1 MVSIHALLTFA
12 ATAFLLIVVPGPSV
26 MFVVS
31 RGVALGRRAAVLT
44 VLGNAAGAYTQVLL
58 VAAGLGALVQR
69 SIAVYTVVKLVGA
82 AYLIYLGV
90 QAFRR
95 RRHLHLDAAEAVPA
109 RTSRRLLLDGYVV
122 GVANPKV
129 IVFFAAILTQFVDPD
144 GAPVPVQMA
153 VLGLVFVLIAL
164 VSDGA
169 WGLMAGSA
177 RGWLAR
183 SPRRLSAI
191 GGTGG
196 LVTVGLGVRLA
207 VSGRPD

>member
-1 MVSIHALLTFA
+1 MVSTHALLTFA

-31 RGVALGRRAAVLT
+31 RGVALGRRAAILT
-44 VLGNAAGAYTQVLL
+44 VVGNACGAYTQVLL
-58 VAAGLGALVQR
+58 VAGGLGALVQR
-69 SIAVYTVVKLVGA
+69 SIAVYTAVKLVGA

-95 RRHLHLDAAEAVPA
+95 RRTLHLSTETAVPA
-109 RTSRRLLLDGYVV
+109 RSHRRLLLDGYVV

-144 GAPVPVQMA
+144 GGPVPLQMA
-153 VLGLVFVLIAL
+153 VLGLIFVLIAL

-169 WGLMAGSA
+169 WGLMAGTA

-183 SPRRLSAI
+183 SPRRLSII

-207 VSGRPD
+207 VSGRAD

>member
-1 MVSIHALLTFA
+1 MVSTHALVTFA

-44 VLGNAAGAYTQVLL
+44 VVGNAAGAYTQVLL

-82 AYLIYLGV
+82 AYLVHLGV
-90 QAFRR
+90 QAV
-95 RRHLHLDAAEAVPA
+95 RHRHRLHLDADAATPT
-109 RTSRRLLLDGYVV
+109 RSHRRLLLDGYVV

-144 GAPVPVQMA
+144 GGPVPLQMA
-153 VLGLVFVLIAL
+153 VLGLIFVVIAL

-169 WGLMAGSA
+169 WGLMAGTA

-183 SPRRLSAI
+183 SPRRLSVI

-196 LVTVGLGVRLA
+196 LVTIGLGLRLA
-207 VSGRPD
+207 VSGRTD

>member
-1 MVSIHALLTFA
+1 MVSTHALVTFA
-12 ATAFLLIVVPGPSV
+12 ATASLLIVVPGPSV

-44 VLGNAAGAYTQVLL
+44 VVGNAAGAYTQVIL

-69 SIAVYTVVKLVGA
+69 SVAVYTAVKLVGA
-82 AYLIYLGV
+82 AYLVYLGV
-90 QAFRR
+90 QAFRHR
-95 RRHLHLDAAEAVPA
+95 RALHLTAGGVVPA
-109 RTSRRLLLDGYVV
+109 RSYRRLLLDGYVV

-144 GAPVPVQMA
+144 GGPVPLQMA
-153 VLGLVFVLIAL
+153 VLGLIFVGIAL

-169 WGLMAGSA
+169 WGLMAGTA

-183 SPRRLSAI
+183 SPRRLSTL

-196 LVTVGLGVRLA
+196 LVMVGLGVRLA
-207 VSGRPD
+207 LSGRAD

>member
-1 MVSIHALLTFA
+1 MVSTHALLTFA

-44 VLGNAAGAYTQVLL
+44 VVGNASGAYTQVLL

-82 AYLIYLGV
+82 GYLVYLGV
-90 QAFRR
+90 QAFRHR
-95 RRHLHLDAAEAVPA
+95 RRLHLTAGEEQPA
-109 RTSRRLLLDGYVV
+109 RSNRRLLLDGYVV

-144 GAPVPVQMA
+144 GGPVPLQMA
-153 VLGLVFVLIAL
+153 VLGLIFVLIAL

-169 WGLMAGSA
+169 WGLMAGTA
-177 RGWLAR
+177 RGWLVR
-183 SPRRLSAI
+183 SPRRLATV

-196 LVTVGLGVRLA
+196 LVTIGLGVRLA
-207 VSGRPD
+207 VSGRAE

>member
-1 MVSIHALLTFA
+1 MVSTHALLTFA

-69 SIAVYTVVKLVGA
+69 SIAVYTVVKLIGA
-82 AYLIYLGV
+82 AYLVYLGI
-90 QAFRR
+90 QAFRHR
-95 RRHLHLDAAEAVPA
+95 RRLHLTTDEDLPA
-109 RTSRRLLLDGYVV
+109 RSARRLVLDGYVV

-144 GAPVPVQMA
+144 GGPVPLQMA
-153 VLGLVFVLIAL
+153 VLGLIFVLIAL

-183 SPRRLSAI
+183 SPRRLSVL

-196 LVTVGLGVRLA
+196 LVTIGLGVRLA
-207 VSGRPD
+207 VSGRTD

>member
-31 RGVALGRRAAVLT
+31 RGVALGRRAAALT

-58 VAAGLGALVQR
+58 VAVGLGALVQR

-82 AYLIYLGV
+82 AYLVYLGV

-95 RRHLHLDAAEAVPA
+95 RRDLHLDAVETAPA
-109 RTSRRLLLDGYVV
+109 RSSRRLLLDGYVV

-129 IVFFAAILTQFVDPD
+129 IVFFAAILSQFVDPD

-164 VSDGA
+164 ASDGA

-196 LVTVGLGVRLA
+196 LVTIGLGVRLA

>member
-1 MVSIHALLTFA
+1 MVSTHALLTFA
-12 ATAFLLIVVPGPSV
+12 VTAFLLIVVPGPSV

-44 VLGNAAGAYTQVLL
+44 VLGNAGGAYTQVLL
-58 VAAGLGALVQR
+58 VAGGLGALVQR

-82 AYLIYLGV
+82 GYLVYLGV
-90 QAFRR
+90 QAFRHR
-95 RRHLHLDAAEAVPA
+95 RRLHLTAGEEQPA
-109 RTSRRLLLDGYVV
+109 RSDRRLLLDGYVV

-144 GAPVPVQMA
+144 GGPVPLQMA
-153 VLGLVFVLIAL
+153 VLGLIFVLIAL

-169 WGLMAGSA
+169 WGLMAGTA
-177 RGWLAR
+177 RGWLVR
-183 SPRRLSAI
+183 SPRRLATV
-191 GGTGG
+191 GGAGG

-207 VSGRPD
+207 VSGRTD

>member
-1 MVSIHALLTFA
+1 
-12 ATAFLLIVVPGPSV
+12 
-26 MFVVS
+26 
-31 RGVALGRRAAVLT
+31 
-44 VLGNAAGAYTQVLL
+44 
-58 VAAGLGALVQR
+58 
-69 SIAVYTVVKLVGA
+69 
-82 AYLIYLGV
+82 
-90 QAFRR
+90 
-95 RRHLHLDAAEAVPA
+95 VPA
-109 RTSRRLLLDGYVV
+109 RSNRRLWVDGYVV

-144 GAPVPVQMA
+144 GAPVPLQMA

-169 WGLMAGSA
+169 WGLMAGTA

-183 SPRRLSAI
+183 SPRRLSVI

-207 VSGRPD
+207 VSGRAE